1 MIDNMTIE
9 LAEFEPCEPH
19 RFLGETYIRGVPFH
33 VDFVEVKRKRGGKHA
48 AVNRQLQSLVD
59 RIQASDPEVTMRLVR
74 VDKKDYLV
82 SITPY
87 GE

>member
-19 RFLGETYIRGVPFH
+19 RFLGETRIHDVPFH
-33 VDFVEVKRKRGGKHA
+33 VDFVEVKRKRSGEHA
-48 AVNRQLQSLVD
+48 AVNRSLQALVD
-59 RIQASDPEVTMRLVR
+59 RIQAMDPEITMRLVR
-74 VDKKDYLV
+74 ADNKDYLV
-82 SITPY
+82 CIAPY